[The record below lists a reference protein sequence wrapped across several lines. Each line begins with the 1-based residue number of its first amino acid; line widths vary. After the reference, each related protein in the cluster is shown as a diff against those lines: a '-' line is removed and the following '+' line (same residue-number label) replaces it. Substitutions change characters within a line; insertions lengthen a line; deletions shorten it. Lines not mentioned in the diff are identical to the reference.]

1 MASHLPY
8 GRNSNE
14 LCTVCGAR
22 IRRCILLWQLSG
34 ISTRF
39 KLIAREG
46 EGLWR
51 FDLESEQAH
60 CAIPLFVNDCAPA
73 LRALQKGSSKPNL
86 QAAAEQLD
94 SGCIK
99 AGQFPMCL
107 HVSGETT
114 DRVRKLAA

>member
-1 MASHLPY
+1 MASRLPY
-8 GRNSNE
+8 GRNRIGF
-14 LCTVCGAR
+14 CTVWGENST
-22 IRRCILLWQLSG
+22 LHPLWQLSG